1 MYALL
6 LLFVL
11 AFQTIFISAMPTGLS
26 GRALNPEVRAIAR
39 AGDHLVSRLGER
51 SAVAHLKIAVSAQLD
66 SAPVTT
72 TTTPRDEDDDARTPI
87 ALVGA
92 SPTDSHAHTFAHQQK
107 NTVPSQGQTIGK
119 REWIVA
125 IAADDPWCVD
135 YKAATLL
142 ERLVR
147 SLEHPRWYCLGMS
160 MA

>member
-1 MYALL
+1 MYVLL
-6 LLFVL
+6 LVL

-26 GRALNPEVRAIAR
+26 GRALNPEVRAVAR

-66 SAPVTT
+66 IAPVTT
-72 TTTPRDEDDDARTPI
+72 TTTTPRDDEDDARTPI
-87 ALVGA
+87 TIVGA
-92 SPTDSHAHTFAHQQK
+92 STTDSHAHTFAHHQK
-107 NTVPSQGQTIGK
+107 NTVPIGK